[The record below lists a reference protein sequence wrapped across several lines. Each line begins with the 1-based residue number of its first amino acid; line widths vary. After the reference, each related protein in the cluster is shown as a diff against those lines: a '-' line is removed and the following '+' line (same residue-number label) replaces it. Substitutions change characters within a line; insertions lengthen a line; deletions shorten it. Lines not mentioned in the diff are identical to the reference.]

1 VARNYPRSIPM
12 TAVDRAIPEPTP
24 ESQPF
29 WDACH
34 DGRLTVQRCI
44 ECGEINWFPRGLCR
58 SCSSGELEW
67 VPSTGQGVV
76 YSFSV
81 VRRASEA
88 GIEAPYVLALV
99 DISGG
104 PRIMTHIVDCVPEV
118 VSIEMPVEVRFEYMT
133 DDISLPVFAPVGRG
147 ISKKRQK

>member
-1 VARNYPRSIPM
+1 VARNRPRSIPM